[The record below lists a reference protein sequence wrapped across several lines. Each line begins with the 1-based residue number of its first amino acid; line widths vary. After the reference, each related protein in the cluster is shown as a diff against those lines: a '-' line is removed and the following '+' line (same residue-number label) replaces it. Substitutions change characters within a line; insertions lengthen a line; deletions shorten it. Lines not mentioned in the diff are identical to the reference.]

1 MRITFAKVSK
11 ISIDKLLRMIKES
24 AGRVKLDAKQPNV
37 IMLEIGSIG
46 LKEKSE
52 FISEKLNQLI

>member
-1 MRITFAKVSK
+1 
-11 ISIDKLLRMIKES
+11 MIKES

-37 IMLEIGSIG
+37 IMLETGYIG

>member
-1 MRITFAKVSK
+1 VRITFARVSK

-37 IMLEIGSIG
+37 IMLETGNIG